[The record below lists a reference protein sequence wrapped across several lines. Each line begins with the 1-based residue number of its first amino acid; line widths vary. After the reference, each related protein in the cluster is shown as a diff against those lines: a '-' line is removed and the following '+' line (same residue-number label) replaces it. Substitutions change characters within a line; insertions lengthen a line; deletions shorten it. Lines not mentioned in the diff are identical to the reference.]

1 MWAIGLMGLGVAAA
15 AAGSFVG
22 AGIMRGDP
30 MFQPQNP
37 RGLIAAVTL
46 GGVAGISGTI
56 AGFFLFGWPWLWA
69 MLFLLLIGFGL
80 AIDGLKATGRDNLPG
95 IAMLAVVAGIGIQGA
110 VIGAV
115 L

>member
-1 MWAIGLMGLGVAAA
+1 MWAIGLLGVGVAAA

-30 MFQPQNP
+30 LFQPQNP

-46 GGVAGISGTI
+46 GSVAGIGGTI
-56 AGFFLFGWPWLWA
+56 AGFFLFGWAWLWV
-69 MLFLLLIGFGL
+69 MIFMLLLGFGL

-95 IAMLAVVAGIGIQGA
+95 IAMLAVVAGIGIQSA
-110 VIGAV
+110 VFWAAF
-115 L
+115 

>member
-30 MFQPQNP
+30 LFQPQNP
-37 RGLIAAVTL
+37 RALIAAVTL
-46 GGVAGISGTI
+46 GGVAGIGGMI
-56 AGFFLFGWPWLWA
+56 AGFSLFGWSWLWV
-69 MLFLLLIGFGL
+69 MIFLLLLGFGL
-80 AIDGLKATGRDNLPG
+80 AIDGLKATGRDKLPG
-95 IAMLAVVAGIGIQGA
+95 IAMLAVVAGVGIQGA
-110 VIGAV
+110 VIWTV

>member
-1 MWAIGLMGLGVAAA
+1 MWAIGLFGVGVAAS

-46 GGVAGISGTI
+46 GGVAGIGGTI
-56 AGFFLFGWPWLWA
+56 AGFFLFGWPWLWV
-69 MLFLLLIGFGL
+69 MIFLLLLGFGL
-80 AIDGLKATGRDNLPG
+80 SIDALKSISKEARPG
-95 IAMLAVVAGIGIQGA
+95 IAVLAVLFGIGAQAGA
-110 VIGAV
+110 IIAAW
-115 L
+115 